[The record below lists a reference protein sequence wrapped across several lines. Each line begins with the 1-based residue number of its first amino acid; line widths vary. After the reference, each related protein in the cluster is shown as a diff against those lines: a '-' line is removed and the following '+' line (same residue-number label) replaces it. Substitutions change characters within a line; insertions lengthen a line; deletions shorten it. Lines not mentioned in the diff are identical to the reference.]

1 MWYVTVL
8 LLFALCPNRKW
19 ELLSLVTWKI
29 NVHIFLPPNLT
40 ELFNYLTSYSIFTPT
55 AFFLLWIHLPASVF
69 LAVSWLFDSTRQPPQ
84 PHLEKSLCCSL
95 LSGETLYF
103 LVTLPQP
110 WQSLVRKSNSALLK
124 SHPRLTE
131 GNLSASQ
138 QNELLFMSGF
148 SQEPAESCTQLSC
161 WGVCVVCSCHTN
173 SVPQDIMAREMP
185 SSHLGKGTLL
195 TQRCL
200 LAS

>member
-138 QNELLFMSGF
+138 QMNY
-148 SQEPAESCTQLSC
+148 
-161 WGVCVVCSCHTN
+161 CSCLV
-173 SVPQDIMAREMP
+173 SVKSLQRAVRGYPVEVFVSCAP
-185 SSHLGKGTLL
+185 A
-195 TQRCL
+195 TQTACHRI
-200 LAS
+200 